1 MKVGI
6 NGMGRIGRL
15 ALRAAMGAADRPSND
30 PRLENRLEVT
40 HVNELKGG
48 AAATAHL
55 LAFDSVQGK
64 WRADIAAEGDA
75 AIRINEQHLSYSA
88 HATAAEIPWGDLGI
102 ELVLEC
108 TGKFLTPETLQGHFD
123 RGAKRVIV
131 AAPVKVGNVL
141 NIVVGVNHHLY
152 NPLTHRIVTAAS
164 CTTNC
169 LAPVVKVIHDSLGI
183 RHGQITT
190 IHNPTNTN
198 LVVDAPHK
206 DLRRA
211 RSAMMSLAPTTTGS
225 ATAIALIYPELKG
238 KLNGHAVRAPVLNA
252 SLTDCV
258 FELKRETT
266 AEEVNTLFAAAANGP
281 LAGILGYEERPL
293 VSADYAGDTRSAIV
307 DALSTMVTD
316 GTLLKVYAWYDNE
329 MAYACRMVD
338 LACHMESMGI

>member
-15 ALRAAMGAADRPSND
+15 ALRAAMGAAHRPADD
-30 PRLENRLEVT
+30 PRKANRLEVV
-40 HVNELKGG
+40 HLNELKGG

-55 LAFDSVQGK
+55 LAFDSVQGP
-64 WRADIAAEGDA
+64 WRADIAAEGES
-75 AIRINEQHLSYSA
+75 AIRVNQQTLSFSA
-88 HATAAEIPWGDLGI
+88 HGQAGDIPWGDMGV

-131 AAPVKVGNVL
+131 AAPVKVGNIL
-141 NIVVGVNHHLY
+141 NIVVGVNHERY
-152 NPLTHRIVTAAS
+152 NPATDRIVTAAS

-169 LAPVVKVIHDSLGI
+169 LAPVVKVIQENLGI

-258 FELKRETT
+258 FELQRATT
-266 AEEVNTLFAAAANGP
+266 AEEVNALFAAAARGP

-293 VSADYAGDTRSAIV
+293 VSADYAGDTRSSII

-329 MAYACRMVD
+329 MGYACRMVD
-338 LACHMESMGI
+338 LACHMQSAGV

>member
-15 ALRAAMGAADRPSND
+15 ALRAAMGAAERPSDD
-30 PRLENRLEVT
+30 PRADNRLEVV

-48 AAATAHL
+48 IAATAHL
-55 LAFDSVQGK
+55 LAFDSVQGRWK
-64 WRADIAAEGDA
+64 ARIETTGDNV
-75 AIRINEQHLSYSA
+75 ISINERTLSFSSY
-88 HATAAEIPWGDLGI
+88 TTPGEVPWADVGV
-102 ELVLEC
+102 EVVLEC
-108 TGKFLTPETLQGHFD
+108 SGKFLTPETLIGHLN

-131 AAPVKVGNVL
+131 AAPVKVGEVL
-141 NIVVGVNHHLY
+141 NVVFGVNHDLY
-152 NPLTHRIVTAAS
+152 DREKHHIVTAAS

-169 LAPVVKVIHDSLGI
+169 LAPVVKVVHEGIGI

-190 IHNPTNTN
+190 IHDPTNTN
-198 LVVDAPHK
+198 LMVDAPHK

-211 RSAMMSLAPTTTGS
+211 RSAMLSLAPTTTGS

-266 AEEVNTLFAAAANGP
+266 VEEVNRLFAEASRGP

-293 VSADYAGDTRSAIV
+293 VSVDYAGDTRSSII

-329 MAYACRMVD
+329 IAYACRMVD
-338 LACHMESMGI
+338 LACHIEAQGV